1 MYCFFYSLDDDH
13 LESSSI
19 CETEYS
25 YKTDE
30 HPELDM
36 LISLSPEYGTPRRD
50 PITGKRIRPTAKPHT
65 YDTHDFPDEIS
76 LSSLDPALMVIPTSA
91 KAYSGVAQYRDFI
104 RYLPVHLAKYILRLL
119 DEASLHAA
127 KDVCAKWQVLVS
139 EVKVELELNK
149 KLMEE
154 VMLMQVWYIYNSV
167 FSSSHDEHLFL
178 SPRSAKLCSN
188 Q

>member
-1 MYCFFYSLDDDH
+1 MTDDDH

-25 YKTDE
+25 YRTDD
-30 HPELDM
+30 HPELDL
-36 LISLSPEYGTPRRD
+36 LISLSPDYGAPKRH
-50 PITGKRIRPTAKPHT
+50 PITGKRIRQPRTQIAEQ
-65 YDTHDFPDEIS
+65 YDFPDESS
-76 LSSLDPALMVIPTSA
+76 LYSLDPALMVIPSSA
-91 KAYSGVAQYRDFI
+91 KAHSGVAQFKDFI

-127 KDVCAKWQVLVS
+127 KDVSPKWQVLVS

-154 VMLMQVWYIYNSV
+154 VMLMQV
-167 FSSSHDEHLFL
+167 SSSVPYVGCCYCL
-178 SPRSAKLCSN
+178 
-188 Q
+188 